1 MRSCDIF
8 HAQKLMQ
15 KTAKTVPAKDKAIES

>member
-8 HAQKLMQ
+8 HAQKWMQ
-15 KTAKTVPAKDKAIES
+15 KIGKNVPAKEKAVES

>member
-8 HAQKLMQ
+8 
-15 KTAKTVPAKDKAIES
+15 